1 MTGAQ
6 KELARVLSRR
16 WLTSLD
22 AALLHGVWALSQ
34 RCGELQRAGVCVD
47 KRWKKLSTGKR
58 VMEYRVTNP
67 TRWTA

>member
-1 MTGAQ
+1 MTEAQ
-6 KELARVLSRR
+6 KHLAGILRRR

-47 KRWKKLSTGKR
+47 KRWVRTMTGKR
-58 VMEYRVTNP
+58 VMAYRVTKP
-67 TRWTA
+67 TKWTA

>member
-1 MTGAQ
+1 MTSAQ

-47 KRWKKLSTGKR
+47 KRWKKLGSGKR
-58 VMEYRVTNP
+58 VMEYRVTKP
-67 TRWTA
+67 TKWTA